1 MCVCMRV
8 CVRGHKRPRKEQHP
22 RARNSISFEKWKMF
36 RFYPILPTSRLAIRV
51 LPDDISRRVFTRILK
66 LFNKNGRGAAPSP
79 LSLLIINTRINNKS
93 EEQEKSSLLVFPIVI
108 TSPFRSILESSVK
121 LQGKK
126 KKKMFLKWSKLAR
139 KKKNQIGLGKSQF
152 EKVTIQFAFQGEKL
166 TSKLFPKLPP
176 QLVHTNLLVN
186 VDIHIYIQ
194 WVRKRRKIRNLP

>member
-1 MCVCMRV
+1 
-8 CVRGHKRPRKEQHP
+8 
-22 RARNSISFEKWKMF
+22 
-36 RFYPILPTSRLAIRV
+36 
-51 LPDDISRRVFTRILK
+51 
-66 LFNKNGRGAAPSP
+66 
-79 LSLLIINTRINNKS
+79 
-93 EEQEKSSLLVFPIVI
+93 
-108 TSPFRSILESSVK
+108 
-121 LQGKK
+121 
-126 KKKMFLKWSKLAR
+126 MFLKWSKLAR